1 VFICVHLWTIIY
13 FPSIIKLEKSKIMNW
28 KLSHYHIS
36 TQPVFDE
43 INQQLKRVVFA
54 SSTAN
59 VRIIDEETWIKLA
72 TEKFADLSPDIL
84 SDLAE
89 IKLIVPRENNELET
103 ILAENNAAAKDDNDL
118 YLVVQPTAFC
128 QLGCHYCGQ
137 QHTSKMMSN
146 QEQQQFLERAA
157 KKLQTGKF
165 KSLSIGWF
173 GAEPLVGLPVIR
185 TLTPQLQTLAA
196 KFGCS
201 YNAKIVTNG
210 LALTEKVATE
220 LVKQL
225 SISFIE
231 VTLDG
236 IAEYH
241 NARRM
246 QKNGLPTFDQ
256 IFTHVTALAQRTDL
270 DVQISI
276 RCNVDRENYESVS
289 LLLQQ
294 LAAAEIQDKISFYVA
309 PIHSWGNDAHHGSL
323 TKEEFAAWEITW
335 FGEMI
340 ELGFKPSLLP
350 PRKPLVCLAVMPDAE
365 LVDAY
370 GNIFNCT
377 EVSYVPT
384 YGTPNEYAIDHLSG
398 KQTLGQRDRLSNFN
412 ERISKGEYPCFNC
425 PMLPVCGGQCPKSWL
440 EGIAPCPSAKY
451 NIAQRLLLT
460 YALSRLEYA

>member
-1 VFICVHLWTIIY
+1 
-13 FPSIIKLEKSKIMNW
+13 MNW
-28 KLSHYHIS
+28 KLSHYHII

-43 INQQLKRVVFA
+43 ITQQLKRVVFA

-59 VRIIDEETWIKLA
+59 VRIIDEQTWTKLA
-72 TEKFADLSPDIL
+72 TGKFTDLSPDIL

-89 IKLIVPRENNELET
+89 IKLIVPREINELET
-103 ILAENNAAAKDDNDL
+103 ILAENNAAAKDDDDL

-137 QHTSKMMSN
+137 QHTSKMMSA

-185 TLTPQLQTLAA
+185 TLTPELQTLAA

-220 LVKQL
+220 LVKEL

-231 VTLDG
+231 ITLDG

-246 QKNGLPTFDQ
+246 QKNGLPTFDT

-309 PIHSWGNDAHHGSL
+309 PIHSWGNDAHYGSL
-323 TKEEFAAWEITW
+323 SKEEFAAWEITW
-335 FGEMI
+335 LGEMI

-398 KQTLGQRDRLSNFN
+398 KQTFGQRDRLGNFN

-451 NIAQRLLLT
+451 NIEQRLLLT
-460 YALSRLEYA
+460 YALSRLQYA